1 MFGHVSKGFSCFL
14 CSKHTYIN
22 IQTIVVFKFTR
33 ISLPKTKKTKKYR
46 ILTSEIQIPPAVYS
60 SKAQNN
66 ALGAG
71 GKNKTGQIP
80 WTVSRNTHDSLLGHP
95 KFIAL
100 LLARP
105 TGLSNVAF

>member
-1 MFGHVSKGFSCFL
+1 MYQKVL
-14 CSKHTYIN
+14 
-22 IQTIVVFKFTR
+22 VVFCVQNVLILTYKQ
-33 ISLPKTKKTKKYR
+33 SLFLNSLEYLLQKQKYR
-46 ILTSEIQIPPAVYS
+46 ILTFEIQIPPAVYS

-66 ALGAG
+66 ALGTG
-71 GKNKTGQIP
+71 GKIKTGRIP
-80 WTVSRNTHDSLLGHP
+80 WTVSRHAHDSLLGHP